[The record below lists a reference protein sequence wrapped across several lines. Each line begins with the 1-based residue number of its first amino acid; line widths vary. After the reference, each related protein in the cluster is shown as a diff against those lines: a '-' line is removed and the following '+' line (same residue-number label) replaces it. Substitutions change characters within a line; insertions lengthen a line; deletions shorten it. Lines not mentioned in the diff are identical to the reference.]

1 MCLLPPENRIFRHQV
16 FKNAQHSLSTKV
28 YTKPGYIYKT
38 SYHPKSQIN
47 NIPYGHPLRLKRIC
61 TEETDLDQ
69 AIQNLKE
76 GFEKRIQINAARRTV
91 QENPTCEQKGLA
103 CIQGKQSRQYNQIHY
118 KIQSKSPR
126 RAQSHP

>member
-1 MCLLPPENRIFRHQV
+1 MKAEFDCVYSHQKINFLDTTV

-28 YTKPGYIYKT
+28 YTKPTDRPGYIYKT

-47 NIPYGHPLRLKRIC
+47 NIIRLKRIC

-76 GFEKRIQINAARRTV
+76 GFEKRGYKETQL
-91 QENPTCEQKGLA
+91 EEHFK
-103 CIQGKQSRQYNQIHY
+103 
-118 KIQSKSPR
+118 KIQHVNRKDLLVYK
-126 RAQSHP
+126 

>member
-1 MCLLPPENRIFRHQV
+1 MHNIRYLLKYTPNQLTDQAI
-16 FKNAQHSLSTKV
+16 STKHL
-28 YTKPGYIYKT
+28 TIL
-38 SYHPKSQIN
+38 SHQIN
-47 NIPYGHPLRLKRIC
+47 NIPYGQALRLKRIC

-76 GFEKRIQINAARRTV
+76 SFEKRGYKETQLEEQFKNIQ
-91 QENPTCEQKGLA
+91 TCEQKGPA